1 MRAAAKYS
9 PFEQGKYRLS
19 VANCYFA
26 HDQSYAMHNLVE
38 SHFRNAF
45 GGSERSDP
53 RNTLRLKTQTPNDF
67 FGCLAKVDQRETS
80 NGQAATGV

>member
-1 MRAAAKYS
+1 MHLC
-9 PFEQGKYRLS
+9 LS
-19 VANCYFA
+19 VANCYSA
-26 HDQSYAMHNLVE
+26 HDQSYDSAMHNLVE
-38 SHFRNAF
+38 SHFRNAL

-53 RNTLRLKTQTPNDF
+53 RNTLRLKTQTLNDF